1 MSLGLPF
8 WSSSCIC
15 CRLTTACMSLPIF
28 YLLNRAYCSSAQE
41 ELTDHGSKEHKC

>member
-15 CRLTTACMSLPIF
+15 YELT
-28 YLLNRAYCSSAQE
+28 SSY
-41 ELTDHGSKEHKC
+41 ELTDISTQ

>member
-15 CRLTTACMSLPIF
+15 CELTTARKSLLI
-28 YLLNRAYCSSAQE
+28 Y
-41 ELTDHGSKEHKC
+41 

>member
-15 CRLTTACMSLPIF
+15 CRLTTARMSLPIF
-28 YLLNRAYCSSAQE
+28 SAQ
-41 ELTDHGSKEHKC
+41 